1 MPNRDISTI
10 FIENLKQ
17 LLEEKN
23 LTFAE
28 FAKEINVRPSTI
40 SMWMTNKSLPRME
53 LVDKIADFFDIDV
66 VDLYIDRSKYNEH
79 IANIRNTMGLP
90 KNVDTLA
97 AHFDGEEYTEEQ
109 IERIKEFAQFIK
121 SQDDAK
127 KKKQ

>member
-1 MPNRDISTI
+1 MPDRDISTI

-23 LTFAE
+23 LTSAE

-79 IANIRNTMGLP
+79 LANIRNAMGLP
-90 KNVDTLA
+90 KKPDTIA
-97 AHFDGEEYTEEQ
+97 AHFDGTEYTEE
-109 IERIKEFAQFIK
+109 ELEEIKQFAEFVK
-121 SQDDAK
+121 SK
-127 KKKQ
+127 RRS

>member
-1 MPNRDISTI
+1 MPDRDISTI
-10 FIENLKQ
+10 FVENLKQ

-40 SMWMTNKSLPRME
+40 SMWMTSKSLPRME

-79 IANIRNTMGLP
+79 IANVRNAMGLP
-90 KNVDTLA
+90 KNTDTVA
-97 AHFDGEEYTEEQ
+97 AHFDGAEYTEDEL
-109 IERIKEFAQFIK
+109 EEIKKFAEFVK
-121 SQDDAK
+121 SK
-127 KKKQ
+127 RKS